1 VKLFPLDLKKVIDLA
16 CQLQQIPSP
25 TFGEQQRADLL
36 SGSFQSAGL
45 TDIFRDEVGNVQGM
59 FPGGD
64 QRPLVV
70 SAHLDSVHPAGTP
83 LSIERT
89 TDRVTGP
96 GVADNCLGLA
106 SLVALANW
114 LRAENVQL
122 PGPVWFVGN
131 VCEEGLG
138 NLRGMTSIVD
148 RFQNNAIAYLVLEGL
163 GLGQVFHRGLCISRF
178 RIKFSTPGGHS
189 WVDYG
194 NPSAVH
200 ELAEF
205 ITTISHLPISARPKT
220 TLNFGVISGG
230 NSINSVASRAEAE
243 LDVRSEDANQLE
255 LLVEQIQKIA
265 VAFDR
270 EQVKIAMVPIG
281 SRPAGSLA
289 PDHPLVLLAQ
299 RCLEEFAIQPELSI
313 ASTDANQPLSRGY
326 PAICMGL
333 STGGKAHTQQEYF
346 NIQPLYSGLGC
357 IFELITKVWSTT

>member
-1 VKLFPLDLKKVIDLA
+1 VKLFPLDIKNVVDLA
-16 CQLQQIPSP
+16 CQFQQIPAP
-25 TFGEQQRADLL
+25 TFGEQHRADLL
-36 SGSFQSAGL
+36 TWSFQSAGL
-45 TDIFRDEVGNVQGM
+45 TNIFRDEVGNVHAKYS
-59 FPGGD
+59 GGD

-70 SAHLDSVHPAGTP
+70 SAHLDSVHPVGTP

-106 SLVALANW
+106 ALVGLATW

-138 NLRGMTSIVD
+138 NLLGMTSIVD
-148 RFQNNAIAYLVLEGL
+148 RFQNQAIAYLVLEGL
-163 GLGQVFHRGLCISRF
+163 GLGQVFHRGLSISRF

-205 ITTISHLPISARPKT
+205 ITTISHLPLHARPKT
-220 TLNFGVISGG
+220 TLNFGVITGG
-230 NSINSVASRAEAE
+230 NSINSIASRAEVE
-243 LDVRSEDANQLE
+243 LDVRSEDVNQLE
-255 LLVEQIQKIA
+255 LLVEQIKKFT

-270 EQVKIAMVPIG
+270 DQVKIAMVPIG
-281 SRPAGSLA
+281 SRPAGNLS
-289 PDHPLVLLAQ
+289 PDHPLVQLSQ

-326 PAICMGL
+326 PAVCMGL

-357 IFELITKVWSTT
+357 MFELIKKAWSTI